1 MFNTSRRLSG
11 FTLVEVIVVIATL
24 AFILP
29 IITIILFM
37 VLRQQLAITRM
48 TEAKRQGDLSA
59 TLIQNTLERDVEK
72 IYDISNNEI
81 CTGAVVTA
89 TNVSY
94 FTDSNA
100 NKISFVVTNGV
111 LIKRIINTAGVTTDS
126 PMTNVQKVTIEP
138 SLSIKCIRSR
148 LFTKPLVQVSF
159 SIIPSGNI
167 IADEQNAAKLYYST
181 KTIIQNMQIVSE
193 M

>member
-1 MFNTSRRLSG
+1 MFNTSSRRLSG
-11 FTLVEVIVVIATL
+11 FTLVEVIVVISTL

-48 TEAKRQGDLSA
+48 TEVKRQGDLSS

-94 FTDSNA
+94 FVDAKS

-111 LIKRIINTAGVTTDS
+111 LIKRIINTTGVITDS
-126 PMTNVQKVTIEP
+126 PMTNVQKVTIEEP

-167 IADEQNAAKLYYST
+167 IADEQNAARLYYST
-181 KTIIQNMQIVSE
+181 KTIIQNM
-193 M
+193 